1 MRFGLFYLHQ
11 VPRPWSAG
19 REERVLRE
27 ALEQVELADRLG
39 FDHVWAAEHH
49 FLDEYSHSSAP
60 EIFLAAAAARTTNI
74 RLAHGIVTLPP
85 GVNHPARVAERIATL
100 DLISGGRVDFGSGLG
115 SSHYELDM
123 FGVAGTTK
131 REQWREAVEV
141 VARMLTEVPFTG
153 HKGAFLDL
161 PPRNVLPK
169 PKQQPHPPM
178 WVACG
183 APTTVERAA
192 LNGLGAL
199 SFSFM
204 TPEQAK
210 ERVDTYYRLLMSD
223 ECVPAARAV
232 NANFATVLPLMCHAD
247 EQTAYDRATSGI
259 DFYVNAFMHYYVR
272 GRHRPGTTDLRA
284 AFQHQGPIAKQ
295 VRDHMDLVVHRAVGT
310 PAKIAAEIRA
320 QEAAEVDQIIFQVNL
335 GDTRHEHV
343 CESLELFARE
353 VMPEF
358 AERREAREKAKHDRL
373 AEAIQKALTRIE
385 PYTAD
390 ISAYETKAEMEQN
403 PPQGPS

>member
-19 REERVLRE
+19 SEERVLRE

-39 FDHVWAAEHH
+39 FDTVWAAEHH

-60 EIFLAAAAARTTNI
+60 ELFLAAAAARTTNI

-123 FGVAGTTK
+123 FGVDSTTK

-183 APTTVERAA
+183 APTTIERAA

-204 TPEQAK
+204 TPDQAK

-223 ECVPAARAV
+223 DCVPAARAV

-247 EQTAYDRATSGI
+247 EQTAHDRATSGI
-259 DFYVNAFMHYYVR
+259 DFYVNAFMHFYVQ
-272 GRHRPGTTDLRA
+272 GRHRPGTTDLRE
-284 AFQHQGPIAKQ
+284 AFKNQGPIAKQ

-310 PAKIAAEIRA
+310 PEKVAAEIRA
-320 QEAAEVDQIIFQVNL
+320 QEAAGVDQIIFQVNL

-358 AERREAREKAKHDRL
+358 AERREARDNAKRDRL
-373 AEAIQKALTRIE
+373 AESVEKALARIE
-385 PYTAD
+385 PSTAD
-390 ISAYETKAEMEQN
+390 LSAYETKAEMEQN
-403 PPQGPS
+403 PPPPPP